1 MDSSTDNEMKDNMKR
16 TYLISALTFILAAFM
31 LHGCYKVSPHGY
43 TELAPITI
51 NASSDTINVNLG
63 TELVYNGLDI
73 VSSKEI
79 SYQWAYGQV
88 KTGTTPEQH
97 QFEKMEVISTSRT
110 IDYTFSKVG
119 SFLLRLRVD
128 NGESIEFKYFTL
140 NVNSGYDEGIAIL
153 SNDEN
158 GNGSLTFVKTLTA
171 EETAK
176 GEQQVFNN
184 IFSVD
189 GKVLKNG
196 TSLYISDNTY
206 SGITYSG
213 FLIATNDEDG
223 TIYHMD
229 CKTFELYMTAKM
241 KDTGTYCAEFG
252 GEYAEDKASFGCFF
266 RSADGRL
273 FRYDMNGGFV
283 SEITDAPFKIDRIF
297 DGTTKST
304 AATAKSTRYPLF
316 YDQNTIG
323 IRKSASAGIRTNAE
337 EGWEIV
343 NVGVQRVSSN
353 AYIHVLFRS
362 KSDPTSYKTK
372 VTSSSLTQWATKT
385 EEIDGESVK
394 TDVEYPFTTSNLQM
408 DSHSKILGNRI
419 SSDVYYTYDNAIYR
433 WSLTSAPGSK
443 PAIKLPAGEQ
453 IRDIATNFK
462 GRKASDG
469 EDKLYV
475 VTYNP
480 SRSGEHKGSLYVYRY
495 SDDTLTASYEGICDD
510 PACVIYKYRI
520 N

>member
-1 MDSSTDNEMKDNMKR
+1 MTR
-16 TYLISALTFILAAFM
+16 TYYISALAGILTAFM
-31 LHGCYKVSPHGY
+31 LQGCYKVSPHGY
-43 TELAPITI
+43 KELAPITI
-51 NASSDTINVNLG
+51 NTTSDTINVNLG
-63 TELVYNGLDI
+63 AELVYNGLDI
-73 VSSKEI
+73 VSSKETTF
-79 SYQWAYGQV
+79 QWAYGQV
-88 KTGTTPEQH
+88 KTGTVPEQH

-110 IDYTFSKVG
+110 INYTFSKVG

-140 NVNSGYDEGIAIL
+140 NVNSGYDEGVAIL
-153 SNDEN
+153 SNDGD

-171 EETAK
+171 EESAK
-176 GEQQVFNN
+176 GEQQVFTN
-184 IFSVD
+184 IFSVE
-189 GKVLKNG
+189 GKTLKNG

-206 SGITYSG
+206 NKITYSG
-213 FLIATNDEDG
+213 FLIGTNDEDG

-241 KDTGTYCAEFG
+241 KEFGSYCEEFG

-266 RSADGRL
+266 KSADGRL
-273 FRYDMNGGFV
+273 FRYDMNGGFI

-297 DGTTKST
+297 DGTTKAAST
-304 AATAKSTRYPLF
+304 TAKSTRYPLF
-316 YDQNTIG
+316 YNSSTIG
-323 IRKSASAGIRTNAE
+323 IRKSASAGIRTNSE

-343 NVGVQRVSSN
+343 NAGAQRVSSN

-372 VTSSSLTQWATKT
+372 VASSSLSAWATKT
-385 EEIDGESVK
+385 EEINGESVK
-394 TDVEYPFTTSNLQM
+394 MDVEYPFTTASLKM
-408 DSHSKILGNRI
+408 DSHSKILGNRV

-433 WSLTSAPGSK
+433 WSLTSAPGNN

-469 EDKLYV
+469 EDRLYV
-475 VTYNP
+475 ATYNP
-480 SRSGEHKGSLYVYRY
+480 SRSGDHKGSLYVYRY
-495 SDDTLTASYEGICDD
+495 SDDTLVASYEGICDD
-510 PACVIYKYRI
+510 PSSVIYKYRI